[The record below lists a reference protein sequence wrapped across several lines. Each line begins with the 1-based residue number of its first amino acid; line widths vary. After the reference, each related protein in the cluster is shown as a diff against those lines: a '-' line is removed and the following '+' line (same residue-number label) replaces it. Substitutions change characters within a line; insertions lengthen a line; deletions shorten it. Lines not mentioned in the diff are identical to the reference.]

1 MMRFLLFTCTLALV
15 FSSGMNLFA
24 QERVDIPGP
33 GDSVT
38 FGETVKVLPNGN
50 FVVVD
55 SSAGYASSNY
65 GAVFLYNGATRQLIS
80 RLHGSNTQDR
90 VGGGGGGVDV
100 LPHGDFIVRSPNWN
114 KGRGA
119 VTYCSKSTGCDGAVS
134 PTNSLVGFATDNHF
148 GNSAPIILPNGNF
161 VIPMIGY
168 IFPGAVAFFDGFAP
182 TVGEVSVENSL
193 IGQKPAD
200 RVGQGGVSVLSNGG
214 YVVESPDWNEGLGA
228 VTFCD
233 GTTGCKGFISA
244 SNSLVGQNP
253 GNRVGNS
260 PVYMESSVK
269 EIGNGNY
276 LVISASWDNGPLNDV
291 GAVTWLNAS
300 QGLSGTVSIEN
311 SLVGASANTKLGR
324 VTVLENG
331 NYVVLW
337 AVANTGGA
345 TFGTSE
351 NGVFGIVSEA
361 NSLVGTG
368 ANNDFYLASVVP
380 LKNGNYVVNAPTYDF
395 GRAVPTGGT
404 KWCSGTVGC
413 AGQMTVQNSLV
424 GAGNYGYTDPVI
436 PLANGNYVVRG
447 NRSAT
452 FGNGNSG
459 VTGYVTTENSLVS
472 PNHGG
477 LGLKIVPLPNGNYYV
492 LNSNWDPP
500 AAPGGGSRGAVTF
513 GDGLT
518 GVVGTVSEANS
529 LVNERSG
536 DTSEFSTRLLPSGDL
551 LLLNARWNNYRG
563 AVTRLSAT
571 APQIGLISAQ
581 NSVVGT
587 NPYDYVG
594 AQVNVLANGNYVVV
608 AYNWNGIRG
617 AVRLCNWNQP
627 CIGEMNE
634 SNSLVGTSPNDRV
647 GGGNNLTGVIEVNN
661 THFVVSSPNWNG
673 DRGAATLINSNSG
686 LTGPVGPQNSLVGS
700 SPLDLISNGDFTPQP
715 PVFGTTDLGYGL
727 LQIYSPAFANPEHAD
742 AGAITFGSINI
753 PPVGEINA
761 SNSIFGTAAGTAR
774 TYSFVYDPVNRQ
786 VVVGQRNS
794 NIVSIYKFNFIP
806 PTSVNITGTLE
817 GPDGRPLYNT
827 LVKLTGEDGSVIWR
841 TTKLLGN
848 FEFRDVPTM
857 RTYTFTVMSKR
868 FRFSPRQIPNITAD
882 VNFGPITG
890 QRFQDISIP
899 E

>member
-1 MMRFLLFTCTLALV
+1 MTRFLLITFIFAIV
-15 FSSGMNLFA
+15 YSSAMSLFA
-24 QERVDIPGP
+24 QERIDIPGP

-38 FGETVKVLPNGN
+38 FGEIVKVLPNGN

-55 SSAGYASSNY
+55 SSAGYAPSNNG

-80 RLHGSNTQDR
+80 RLYGSNQLDR

-100 LPHGDFIVRSPNWN
+100 LPSGDFIVRSPNWN
-114 KGRGA
+114 NKRGA
-119 VTYCSKSTGCDGAVS
+119 VTYCSKTTGCNGAVS
-134 PTNSLVGFATDNHF
+134 PTNSLVGFAIDNNF
-148 GNSAPIILPNGNF
+148 GNSSPIILPNGNF

-168 IFPGAVAFFDGFAP
+168 IFPGAVAFCSGHAP
-182 TVGEVSVENSL
+182 TVGEVSAENSL
-193 IGQKPAD
+193 VGQRPAD
-200 RVGQGGVSVLSNGG
+200 RVGQGGVSVLANGG
-214 YVVESPDWNEGLGA
+214 YVVESPDWNEGRGA
-228 VTFCD
+228 VTFCN

-244 SNSLVGQNP
+244 SNSLVGQNA

-337 AVANTGGA
+337 AVGNTGGA

-351 NGVFGIVSEA
+351 NGVFGVVSES

-368 ANNDFYLASVVP
+368 SNNDFYLASVVP
-380 LKNGNYVVNAPTYDF
+380 LTNGNYVVNAPTYNF
-395 GRAVPTGGT
+395 GQGVPTGGT
-404 KWCSGTVGC
+404 KWCGGTVGC
-413 AGQMTVQNSLV
+413 VGQMTVQNSLV
-424 GAGNYGYTDPVI
+424 GAGNYGYTDPVT

-452 FGNGNSG
+452 FGNGKSG

-492 LNSNWDPP
+492 LNSWWDPP
-500 AAPGGGSRGAVTF
+500 AAPGSGSRGAVTF

-563 AVTRLSAT
+563 AVTHLSGT
-571 APQIGLISAQ
+571 APQVGLISAQ

-587 NPYDYVG
+587 NPNDYVG
-594 AQVNVLANGNYVVV
+594 AEVNVLANGNYVVV

-627 CIGEMNE
+627 CIGDMNE

-647 GGGNNLTGVIEVNN
+647 GGGNNLTGIVEVNN
-661 THFVVSSPNWNG
+661 THFVVSSPLWNG
-673 DRGAATLINSNSG
+673 GRGAATLINSNSG
-686 LTGPVGPQNSLVGS
+686 LSGPVSPQNSLVGS
-700 SPLDLISNGDFTPQP
+700 SSDDLISNGDYTPQP
-715 PVFGTTDLGYGL
+715 PVIGTTDLGRGL
-727 LQIYSPAFANPEHAD
+727 FQIYSPGFANSEHVD
-742 AGAITFGSINI
+742 AGAITFSSINS
-753 PPVGEINA
+753 PLVGEISA
-761 SNSIFGTAAGTAR
+761 GNSIFGTAAGTVR
-774 TYSFVYDPVNRQ
+774 TYSFAYDPMNRQ
-786 VVVGQRNS
+786 VVVGRRNS
-794 NIVSIYKFNFIP
+794 NAVSIYKFNFP
-806 PTSVNITGTLE
+806 TPTSANIIGILRS
-817 GPDGRPLYNT
+817 PDGRTLHNT
-827 LVKLTGEDGSVIWR
+827 LVKLTGDDGSVIWGLTR
-841 TTKLLGN
+841 MAGN

-857 RTYTFTVMSKR
+857 RTYTLTVVSKR
-868 FRFSPRQIPNITAD
+868 FLFSPRQIPNITAD
-882 VNFGPITG
+882 VNFGHLTG
-890 QRFQDISIP
+890 QRSQ
-899 E
+899 